1 MPRKRFHTTLDEDL
15 LKKLRK
21 LAADHGRPVNVFLDE
36 VIRLVLK
43 KYQGEVFSPDLL
55 ELRGDG
61 LEGGGRDYMR
71 ANVSLPATLIIS
83 STAIEGE
90 VTNIS
95 LRGAL
100 VHTQELLSPKE
111 NFNLHIEIP
120 HSLFPLSPKVKMVR
134 FEIYE
139 HDGDVSYGLGVMFV
153 DITEEDKRL
162 ISKLFT

>member
-21 LAADHGRPVNVFLDE
+21 LAADHGRPINVFLDE
-36 VIRLVLK
+36 GIRLVLK

-71 ANVSLPATLIIS
+71 AKVSLPATLITS
-83 STAIEGE
+83 SRAIEGE

-100 VHTQELLSPKE
+100 C
-111 NFNLHIEIP
+111 P
-120 HSLFPLSPKVKMVR
+120 HA
-134 FEIYE
+134 
-139 HDGDVSYGLGVMFV
+139 G
-153 DITEEDKRL
+153 TA
-162 ISKLFT
+162 